1 MGESKKKTTVFPATK
16 KAIPGE
22 YIVESILAPW
32 LFKHLELIDR
42 LDSSPTISPKKLI
55 NILNHL
61 HFTDGRLFAHMKE
74 IQYDE
79 DMLVPVL
86 SEPCYDGMITC
97 RWENG
102 ERYDPRKY
110 RLLHLVIFDGLSA
123 LLAPASLESSN
134 EKCFTIR
141 QPDKVYVLGKR
152 RAKRYYCHGIHAEL
166 VQSGF
171 AATGLLLDFNSLA
184 FRIKATPDP
193 DFSFHWFNSDAAA
206 TINLYHKDKLIFS
219 GACKCIRQTSSIVEK
234 EIVLAPVESEI
245 SRFRKRKRRSNRSQ
259 LTPSPHI
266 SFLHPL
272 VKKKVQRDVHDISI
286 TGLSVYE
293 TIQEGVLIPGMIL
306 PEMEINFSG
315 SLKIKCAAQV
325 IYRKKEK
332 KGLVRCG
339 LVILD
344 MSFPSYGKL
353 SNILISVLDPHVR
366 IYDEVDM
373 DMLWKFFFDTNFI
386 YSKKYKTIES
396 YGDDL
401 KNTYKKLYQ
410 NATDVALHF
419 NYEKNGQIYGH
430 VSMLRAYQEAWM
442 IHHLAAKSLERK
454 HIGLPLLRQL
464 LNYFDGL
471 YRLPTAKMSYMIFYF
486 RPQNK
491 FMNLFFGGFA
501 RNLNDVSACSMDL
514 FAYDTYSATPS
525 QSNLPDEWTL
535 NKFEKSD
542 LSQLEH
548 FYRNHSGGLLLDMLQ
563 LGIKYPCDESLEK
576 VYARHDLLR
585 KSAVYSLRF
594 KDRLQAVLI
603 ANQSDLGINLS
614 ELLNGIK
621 IIVTDSTDLPWD
633 ILSTALSQLAPTYH
647 IDKIPILL
655 YPHTYLE
662 DRGISYEKQ
671 YLLWIL
677 NTQYGNEYLDYME
690 ENTKLKFRY
699 ILKYLIRKLLRK

>member
-1 MGESKKKTTVFPATK
+1 MGVPRK
-16 KAIPGE
+16 KASVYPVPKKSVSGGQPLQS
-22 YIVESILAPW
+22 IVAPW

-42 LDSSPTISPKKLI
+42 LDSSPTISHKKLI

-61 HFTDGRLFAHMKE
+61 HFTEGHIFAHMKE

-79 DMLVPVL
+79 DVLVPVL
-86 SEPCYDGMITC
+86 SEPCYDGIITC
-97 RWENG
+97 RWANG
-102 ERYDPRKY
+102 KHYDLEKY
-110 RLLHLVIFDGLSA
+110 RLLNLVILDGLSV
-123 LLAPASLESSN
+123 LLAPASLESSDR
-134 EKCFTIR
+134 ESFSIR
-141 QPDKVYVLGKR
+141 QPGKVYVLGKR
-152 RAKRYYCHGIHAEL
+152 RAKRYYCNGVNAEL

-171 AATGLLLDFNSLA
+171 AARGLLLDFNSLA

-193 DFSFHWFNSDAAA
+193 DFSFHWFNPDVAA
-206 TINLYHKDKLIFS
+206 TINLYRKDKLIFS
-219 GACKCIRQTSSIVEK
+219 GTCKCLRQTSSIVEK

-245 SRFRKRKRRSNRSQ
+245 SRFKKRKRRSDRIQ
-259 LTPSPHI
+259 LTPSPNV
-266 SFLHPL
+266 SFNHPL
-272 VKKKVQRDVHDISI
+272 FKKKVQRDVHDISI

-293 TIQEGVLIPGMIL
+293 TIQEGVLIPGMIM
-306 PEMEINFSG
+306 PQMEINFSG

-344 MSFPSYGKL
+344 MTFPSYGKL

-373 DMLWKFFFDTNFI
+373 DMLWKLFFDTNFI
-386 YSKKYKTIES
+386 YSKKYKTIGS

-401 KNTYKKLYQ
+401 KDTHRKLYK
-410 NATDVALHF
+410 NDTDIALHF

-430 VSMLRAYQEAWM
+430 VSMLRAYQQAWM
-442 IHHLAAKSLERK
+442 IHHLAAKPLGRK
-454 HIGLPLLRQL
+454 HVGLPLLKQL

-471 YRLPTAKMSYMIFYF
+471 YRLPTVKMSYMIFYF
-486 RPQNK
+486 RPENK

-501 RNLNDVSACSMDL
+501 RNLNDINACSMDL
-514 FAYDTYSATPS
+514 FAYDTYSTTSSP
-525 QSNLPDEWTL
+525 SNLPDEWTL

-563 LGIKYPCDESLEK
+563 LGIKNPCDESLEK
-576 VYARHDLLR
+576 VYARHDLIR
-585 KSAVYSLRF
+585 KTAVYALRF
-594 KDRLQAVLI
+594 RDRLQTVLI
-603 ANQSDLGINLS
+603 VNQSNLGINLS

-621 IIVTDSTDLPWD
+621 IIVTDSKDLPWD
-633 ILSTALSQLAPTYH
+633 ILSTAISQLTTVYQL
-647 IDKIPILL
+647 DKVPILL

-662 DRGISYEKQ
+662 ERGISYEKQ
-671 YLLWIL
+671 YLMWIL

-690 ENTKLKFRY
+690 KNTKIKFRY
-699 ILKYLIRKLLRK
+699 ILKYFIRKWLR